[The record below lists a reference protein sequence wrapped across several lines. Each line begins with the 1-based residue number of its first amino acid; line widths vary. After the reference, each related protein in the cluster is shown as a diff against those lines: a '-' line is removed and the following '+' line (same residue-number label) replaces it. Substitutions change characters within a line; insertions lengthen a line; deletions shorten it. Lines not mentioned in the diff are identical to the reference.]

1 MTKKGKTGLSVSLF
15 MQCTFYSNLI
25 AEYRK
30 QVKIKQEDLRSC
42 NRAYKD
48 LTVLLALHSQRSA
61 HSNSLLDDSLI
72 TVHTTSIIAS
82 LLSAVVKSLKTY
94 WSCM

>member
-1 MTKKGKTGLSVSLF
+1 

-25 AEYRK
+25 AEYRR

-48 LTVLLALHSQRSA
+48 LHVTVLLALHSQRSA